1 MGPWTAL
8 EVPKIITNSARYTS
22 TTAYLPDTPSDYSE
36 GLLPRLSLALET
48 MAKLPQFVFC
58 IPVRMVLVVEENSR
72 SDGVDTPNY

>member
-1 MGPWTAL
+1 M
-8 EVPKIITNSARYTS
+8 ITNSARYTS
-22 TTAYLPDTPSDYSE
+22 TAAYLPDTPSDYSE